1 MNIQGAVAIVTGG
14 ASGLGLATARR
25 LIDEGAIVVALD
37 LPGSDRPT
45 RLAALGS
52 SAHFF
57 PCDVTQEAG
66 VIDAVEYASRLG
78 TLRIVVNC
86 AGIVTPGKL
95 LGRKGPLNLAMFNR
109 VVGVNLSGTVNVMAH
124 AANKMSE
131 AATLGEERGVIVNTA
146 SVAAFDGQ
154 VGQIAYAASKG
165 AIAALTLP
173 AAREMADHAIRVL
186 AIAPGTFETPMIA
199 SLPQAAQD
207 SLSAQVPHP
216 SRLGKPDEFAA
227 LVVHILENPM
237 LNGEVI
243 RIDGAIR
250 MAPR

>member
-25 LIDEGAIVVALD
+25 LIGEGAIVVALD
-37 LPGSDRPT
+37 LPGSDGQT

-57 PCDVTQEAG
+57 PCDVTREAD
-66 VIDAVEYASRLG
+66 VVDAVGYASSLG
-78 TLRIVVNC
+78 PLRIVVNC
-86 AGIVTPGKL
+86 AGVVTPGKL
-95 LGRKGPLNLAMFNR
+95 LGRKGPLDPATFNR
-109 VVGVNLSGTVNVMAH
+109 VMGVNLSGTVSVMAH
-124 AANKMSE
+124 AATKMSE
-131 AATLGEERGVIVNTA
+131 AAMLGEERGVIVNTA

-165 AIAALTLP
+165 AVAALTLP
-173 AAREMADHAIRVL
+173 AAREMADHAIRVV

-199 SLPQAAQD
+199 SLPQVAQD
-207 SLSAQVPHP
+207 SLGAQAPHP

-227 LVVHILENPM
+227 LVIHVVENPM